1 MSRSQLRRVPGATG
15 LGTDDTGCTILHV
28 DMDAFY
34 ASVEL
39 VTRPELRGKPVV
51 VGGTGN
57 RGDQGEQQRFE
68 QAHDGQER
76 GKWRN
81 WTEAR
86 MHHNGN
92 GGKTLGMII
101 ADPFS
106 PPPAPTMTT
115 IPNHAELILP
125 APAKL
130 NLMLHILGRRA
141 DGYHELQTLFQFL
154 DHGDELGFSL
164 RQDGEIHLHTP
175 IEGVPHDSNL
185 IVRAAKRLQEA
196 SGTQLGADIWLDK
209 RLPMGGGI
217 GGGSSD
223 AATTLL
229 GLDHL
234 WRTGLGEDRL
244 AELGL
249 ALGADVPVF
258 VRGRAAFAEGVG
270 ERLTPVEL
278 DEPWFLVAAPQ
289 VFVSTAEV
297 FGSPE
302 LTRDTPPIKVR
313 SLLAG
318 GGRNDCQ
325 PVVEKRYPEVRN
337 ALILLNKFVS
347 ARLTGTG
354 ACIFGSFPNRDDADK
369 VARQLPG
376 TLPSFVAQGRNISM
390 LHRRLQALAKK

>member
-1 MSRSQLRRVPGATG
+1 MQ
-15 LGTDDTGCTILHV
+15 
-28 DMDAFY
+28 DA
-34 ASVEL
+34 
-39 VTRPELRGKPVV
+39 
-51 VGGTGN
+51 
-57 RGDQGEQQRFE
+57 Q
-68 QAHDGQER
+68 
-76 GKWRN
+76 
-81 WTEAR
+81 
-86 MHHNGN
+86 
-92 GGKTLGMII
+92 
-101 ADPFS
+101 
-106 PPPAPTMTT
+106 
-115 IPNHAELILP
+115 LILP

-154 DHGDELGFSL
+154 EHGDELGFAL
-164 RQDGEIHLHTP
+164 RQDGEIHLRTDVP
-175 IEGVPHDSNL
+175 GVPHESNL
-185 IVRAAKRLQEA
+185 IVRAARRLQQE
-196 SGTQLGADIWLDK
+196 SGTRLGADIWLDK

-234 WRTGLGEDRL
+234 WQTHLGEDRL

-270 ERLTPVEL
+270 ERLQPVTL
-278 DEPWFLVAAPQ
+278 PEPWFLVAVPQ

-297 FGSPE
+297 FTDPE
-302 LTRDTPPIKVR
+302 LTRNTPPINLR
-313 SLLAG
+313 SLLEG

-337 ALILLNKFVS
+337 ALILLNNFTA

-354 ACIFGSFPNRDDADK
+354 ACVFGSFPNKDDADK
-369 VARQLPG
+369 VARQLPA
-376 TLPSFVAQGRNISM
+376 TLPNFVARGSNVSM
-390 LHRRLQALAKK
+390 LHRKLGILA